1 MKNNLKDIFE
11 NNYSALCNYAN
22 TIIKDKHLAKD
33 IVQSVFIQ
41 LWENQ
46 KIGQLK
52 NPAPYLLKCVKYK
65 CIDYLK
71 QPSRKRE
78 ILTDTLLDIRK
89 EEFQSLQEADILPM
103 LHFFVDQLP
112 KKMRQVFLMSR
123 QQEMTYKEI
132 AVELNISVKTVENQ
146 MGTAL
151 KKLRILLK
159 EHHYL
164 PVLLSYFDNFI

>member
-1 MKNNLKDIFE
+1 MKNNLKEVFE
-11 NNYSALCNYAN
+11 TNYSPLCNYAN

-46 KIGQLK
+46 KIGQLT

-78 ILTDTLLDIRK
+78 ILTDTLPDIRK
-89 EEFQSLQEADILPM
+89 EEVQSMKEADILPI
-103 LHFFVDQLP
+103 LHFFVDKLP
-112 KKMRQVFLMSR
+112 AKMRQVFLMSR
-123 QQEMTYKEI
+123 QQGMTYKEI
-132 AVELNISVKTVENQ
+132 AAELKISIKTVENQ

-164 PVLLSYFDNFI
+164 PILLSFFQ